1 MINFVSKFSTMD
13 YLSLIRRPIESELS
27 TFAELFDNALSHTDG
42 LLSDTL
48 QHIRKRGGKRMRP
61 MLTLLIASNYGQV
74 NDITQHAAVGLEL
87 LHTAS
92 LVHDDVVDESG
103 ERRGQPSVNASFN
116 NKVAVLVG
124 DYILSTALLNVSLT
138 QHAGIITSLA
148 QLGQTLSSGELL
160 QMNNFKE
167 DGISEE
173 VYYQVIGQKTASLFA
188 TCAKNG
194 ALSVGASD
202 EEVSAA
208 YDFGY
213 AIGMIFQIR
222 DDIFDYFDS
231 KEIGKPTG
239 NDMAEGKLTLPVIYA
254 LKNAGYDS
262 MLRLAK
268 KVKRGNINSDEIA
281 VLVDFAK
288 VNGGIEYAVKK
299 MNDFSE
305 KARQYIDFHVKQSAI
320 RDALTAYLE
329 FVALR
334 NM

>member
-1 MINFVSKFSTMD
+1 MRNFVSKFNTMD
-13 YLSLIRRPIESELS
+13 HLSLIRQPIETELS
-27 TFAELFDNALSHTDG
+27 EFVRIFDESLSHTDG

-61 MLTLLIASNYGQV
+61 ILTLLMAKNFGEINRT
-74 NDITQHAAVGLEL
+74 TQYSAVGLEL

-124 DYILSTALLNVSLT
+124 DYILSTALYYVSQT
-138 QHAGIITSLA
+138 SNTEIITSLA
-148 QLGQTLSSGELL
+148 QLGRTLSSGELL
-160 QMNNFKE
+160 QMNNFKDE
-167 DGISEE
+167 GISEE
-173 VYYQVIGQKTASLFA
+173 VYYQVIDKKTASLFA
-188 TCAKNG
+188 TCAQNG
-194 ALSVGASD
+194 ALSVGASA
-202 EEVSAA
+202 EEAKAA
-208 YDFGY
+208 FEFGK

-239 NDMAEGKLTLPVIYA
+239 NDMAEGKLTLPVIFA
-254 LKNAGYDS
+254 LKNSGYES
-262 MLRLAK
+262 MYRLAR
-268 KVKRGNINSDEIA
+268 KVKNGTINSDEIA

-288 VNGGIEYAVKK
+288 VSGGIDYAEQK
-299 MNDFSE
+299 MNDISE
-305 KARQYIDFHVKQSAI
+305 QARQYIDFHVKQSDI
-320 RDALTAYLE
+320 RDALSHYLE

-334 NM
+334 KN